1 MDLLIPLSSAAAIG
15 LVAIAAVLAIVVP
28 MARGLFAGRR

>member
-1 MDLLIPLSSAAAIG
+1 MDLLIPLSSAAAVG
-15 LVAIAAVLAIVVP
+15 LFTLAAVLAIVVP

>member
-1 MDLLIPLSSAAAIG
+1 MDLLIPLSSAVAVG